1 MLKLHLEYHIY
12 VFVRQTPALGPEI
25 GQLKTILANL
35 RKIGKGITAASGN
48 FDDHLDLLEFLC
60 INVMTS
66 QKTTYNIPNVRMFG
80 IVEV

>member
-1 MLKLHLEYHIY
+1 MFLLDKRQLWDLKLENLE
-12 VFVRQTPALGPEI
+12 VNF
-25 GQLKTILANL
+25 GQFKKN
-35 RKIGKGITAASGN
+35 KGITAASGN

-80 IVEV
+80 MAEV